1 MSECIQANSGHYI
14 GETYRP
20 ISDRFMEHYRS
31 AKNPSAD
38 SYKDKPLAKHY
49 REQHQDFRGEPK
61 LKLQILERASSTM
74 NRKIIEARQILQN
87 KPDLN
92 DRDEQNELR
101 KFLV

>member
-1 MSECIQANSGHYI
+1 
-14 GETYRP
+14 
-20 ISDRFMEHYRS
+20 MEHYRS